1 MNVIKTLS
9 LCLIFLLP
17 FPIEAQETDQA
28 KLLWAQAIAAKG
40 GREQLHRVTSLVVS
54 YRETVRNFLGFVV
67 HRGDVERL
75 YVFPNKSW
83 SWDDGLPPPFHLS
96 TGWLD
101 VEQNRRCTIYAGSS
115 SPVCGPA
122 KQKTSPADEGITQV
136 QYLYLMETKWVK
148 PVPLSV
154 TKGSIGLKQVDVL
167 HTRFENKRV
176 DYFLDR
182 KTHLPARVA
191 VFYNDSE
198 RATLM
203 FDFSDYVTVNGI
215 QMPGR
220 QKKGKINFQINAPY
234 DESIFTRSPSI
245 EAGPKAWQ
253 SPLVSPTKFRSRPER
268 PK

>member
-1 MNVIKTLS
+1 MKVIKTL
-9 LCLIFLLP
+9 LLIFFLP
-17 FPIEAQETDQA
+17 FSAAATEAQEVEQA
-28 KLLWAQAIAAKG
+28 KILWERAIAAKG
-40 GREQLHRVTSLVVS
+40 GREQLHQVTNLVMS
-54 YRETVRNFLGFVV
+54 YRETVRNFLGIPV
-67 HRGDVERL
+67 HRGVVERL

-83 SWDDGLPPPFHLS
+83 SWDDGLPPPFRLT

-101 VEQNRRCTIYAGSS
+101 VEQNRRCTLYAGSS
-115 SPVCGPA
+115 APVCGPA
-122 KQKTSPADEGITQV
+122 KQAKSPADEGITQV
-136 QYLYLMETKWVK
+136 QYLYLMETRWVK
-148 PVPLSV
+148 PTPIGV
-154 TKGSIGLKQVDVL
+154 TKDNIGLKQVDVL

-191 VFYNDSE
+191 VFYNDSD
-198 RATLM
+198 RATFM

-220 QKKGKINFQINAPY
+220 QKKGKINFQINARY

-253 SPLVSPTKFRSRPER
+253 RSN
-268 PK
+268 

>member
-1 MNVIKTLS
+1 MKVIKTLS
-9 LCLIFLLP
+9 LFVIFFLP
-17 FPIEAQETDQA
+17 FPIAATKVQEAENSGQA
-28 KLLWAQAIAAKG
+28 KLLWEQAIAAKG
-40 GREQLHRVTSLVVS
+40 GREQLHQVTNLVMS
-54 YRETVRNFLGFVV
+54 YQETVRNFLGFVV
-67 HRGDVERL
+67 HRGVVERL

-83 SWDDGLPPPFHLS
+83 SWEDGLPAPFRLS

-101 VEQNRRCTIYAGSS
+101 VEQNRRCRIYAGSS

-136 QYLYLMETKWVK
+136 QYLYLMETRWVK
-148 PVPLSV
+148 PAPTSV
-154 TKGSIGLKQVDVL
+154 TKGNIGLKQVDVL

-191 VFYNDSE
+191 VFYNDSD
-198 RATLM
+198 RATIM

-220 QKKGKINFQINAPY
+220 QKKGKINFQINAVY

-253 SPLVSPTKFRSRPER
+253 RSN
-268 PK
+268 